1 MKWIA
6 LSAALFSIGCAA
18 SGASDLQ
25 TREIVR
31 IVKPDLP
38 EYGAEFQERMADE
51 IEALPEAECPRTGAM
66 PSECSALLTFTLDAV
81 RLRDQ
86 VGALR

>member
-6 LSAALFSIGCAA
+6 LSAVAFLTACAA
-18 SGASDLQ
+18 SGTSELQ

-38 EYGAEFQERMADE
+38 EYGAEFQDRMADE
-51 IEALPEAECPRTGAM
+51 IEALPEAECPRQGAM
-66 PSECSALLTFTLDAV
+66 PRDCSALLTFTLDAV

-86 VGALR
+86 VR